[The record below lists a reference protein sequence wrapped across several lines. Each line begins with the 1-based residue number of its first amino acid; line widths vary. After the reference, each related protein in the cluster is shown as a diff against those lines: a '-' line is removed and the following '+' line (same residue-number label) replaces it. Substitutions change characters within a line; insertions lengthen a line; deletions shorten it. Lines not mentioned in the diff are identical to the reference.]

1 MKISLPI
8 LAEKGRPILL
18 RWCRLVSVVAFIGS
32 LMPWVSGVHYLLE
45 LGSHFVPFYAA
56 GAWASFAILIAL
68 DDKRVAVVAACAL
81 VLSGAAIISSYLPR
95 EVTQNNGAPI
105 RVMVSNVLT
114 SNKNFD
120 EFIDLVRKESPDVV
134 ALLEINDKWV
144 QALDELAETYPYKLL
159 YPQSDNFGIGILSR
173 GPMRR
178 VEKID
183 LLGVPALYAR
193 LALSSRM
200 IDVLVVHTLPPV
212 NAANAALRNKQLEMI
227 ARIAE
232 EKGGLHIVMGDLN
245 TTMWSP
251 HFRALLRH
259 SGLKDARKGFGI
271 LPTWPAGL
279 GPFMIPIDQCLFQI
293 PLAVK
298 DVRKTSLFGS
308 DHLSLIV
315 DFIPPGR
322 ESPRERRR
330 RSGVSDT
337 PHPDMQFLKIGLAR
351 VDSFE

>member
-1 MKISLPI
+1 
-8 LAEKGRPILL
+8 
-18 RWCRLVSVVAFIGS
+18 
-32 LMPWVSGVHYLLE
+32 MPWVGGFHYLLE

-56 GAWASFAILIAL
+56 GAWAAFAILIAL

-81 VLSGAAIISSYLPR
+81 VLSGAAIISCYIPR
-95 EVTQNNGAPI
+95 EATQNNGAPI

-134 ALLEINDKWV
+134 ALLEINKEWV
-144 QALDELAETYPYKLL
+144 QALGKLDATYPNKLL
-159 YPQSDNFGIGILSR
+159 YPQSDNFGMGILSR

-193 LALSSRM
+193 LALSNRM
-200 IDVLVVHTLPPV
+200 IDLLVVHTLPPV

-227 ARIAE
+227 PQIGE
-232 EKGGLHIVMGDLN
+232 EKGGLHIVVGDLN

-251 HFRALLRH
+251 HFRALLKL
-259 SGLKDARKGFGI
+259 SGLKDARMGFGI
-271 LPTWPAGL
+271 QPTWPAGL
-279 GPFMIPIDQCLFQI
+279 APFMIPIDQCLFQI

-298 DVRKTSLFGS
+298 DVRKTSFFGS

-322 ESPRERRR
+322 ESRRERRR
-330 RSGVSDT
+330 RGSASDR
-337 PHPDMQFLKIGLAR
+337 PHPDLQFLKSGLAR